1 MQIDRLIIQNFKGFK
16 SLEIAFDPHFNL
28 LVGDNAS
35 GKTSVLDA
43 ISILLDSWILG
54 IKGNEKGGG
63 IDRGQVHLMETEH
76 PDGPL
81 FTPKFPVRLEASGV
95 VLDETLTWAR
105 ERIGE
110 EGRTKYVDAKKVN
123 TAAREALRK
132 VKENEPVTLPLIC
145 SYGAER
151 RWYETGHRT
160 RHSSGERRKG
170 YPSRLDGYEDCNVFE
185 IQETALLSWIRAQ
198 FIDGLS
204 TEQKTTSGFRALER
218 AVVACIEGA
227 VSITYSERYK
237 DVIVRMGNTGR
248 QFFRNLSDG
257 QRIMLSLIGDLVRRA
272 TYLNPDFGDLVLERT
287 PGIVLIDELDLHL
300 HPKWQRRIID
310 DLKRTFPSI
319 QFITTTHSPQLIGEA
334 LPEEIRVLADGK
346 AYSTDHSLGLDSSRV
361 LEEIQGV
368 GRRSTHA
375 ESLIH
380 EIAMTI
386 EKDNLE
392 DARKL
397 ILELEQ
403 MVGSDDIEVMRP
415 RSLIKFMEAPI

>member
-1 MQIDRLIIQNFKGFK
+1 L
-16 SLEIAFDPHFNL
+16 
-28 LVGDNAS
+28 
-35 GKTSVLDA
+35 GKRAD
-43 ISILLDSWILG
+43 WRRR
-54 IKGNEKGGG
+54 K
-63 IDRGQVHLMETEH
+63 
-76 PDGPL
+76 
-81 FTPKFPVRLEASGV
+81 
-95 VLDETLTWAR
+95 
-105 ERIGE
+105 
-110 EGRTKYVDAKKVN
+110 KYVDAKNVN
-123 TAAREALRK
+123 NAAREALRK
-132 VKENEPVTLPLIC
+132 VKENESVTLPLIC
-145 SYGAER
+145 SYGTER

-160 RHSSGERRKG
+160 RHPSGEKRKG

-185 IQETALLSWIRAQ
+185 IQETALLGWIRAQ

-227 VSITYSERYK
+227 VSVTYSERYK
-237 DVIVRMGNTGR
+237 DVIVRMENTGR

-272 TYLNPDFGDLVLERT
+272 SYLNPDFGDQVLEQT
-287 PGIVLIDELDLHL
+287 PGVVLIDELDLHL

-310 DLKRTFPSI
+310 DLKRTFPSV

-334 LPEEIRVLADGK
+334 LPTEIRVLENGK

-368 GRRSTHA
+368 GRRSTRA

-380 EIAMTI
+380 DIA
-386 EKDNLE
+386 KSLDNDRFD

-397 ILELEQ
+397 ILDLEQ
-403 MVGSDDIEVMRP
+403 MVGSDDIEVTRP
-415 RSLIKFMEAPI
+415 RSLIKFMEAPQ